1 MGTARRAARGMAGK
15 RHITSIAQVLTLDD
29 RVLTDC
35 YVLGI
40 GFSGLT
46 AVAERPV
53 PPATAVFVDLAYVN
67 EAGKLEGETLKARV
81 ERCEPRTGSHLLN
94 MRFFADLRERP
105 RSRLARHLR
114 RELDQ
119 RARTAQHPP
128 GRETGDEM
136 L

>member
-1 MGTARRAARGMAGK
+1 MAATRR
-15 RHITSIAQVLTLDD
+15 ITSIAQVRTLDD

-46 AVAERPV
+46 AIAERPV
-53 PPATAVFVDLAYVN
+53 PPATSVFVDVAYVN

-81 ERCEPRTGSHLLN
+81 ERCERRPGSHLLN
-94 MRFFADLRERP
+94 VRFLADLRERP
-105 RSRLARHLR
+105 RSRLARHVR
-114 RELDQ
+114 RELDL
-119 RARTAQHPP
+119 RARKGPAPP
-128 GRETGDEM
+128 DRETGDEM

>member
-15 RHITSIAQVLTLDD
+15 RHITSIAQVRTLDD

-67 EAGKLEGETLKARV
+67 EAGKRETLKARV